1 MHFNVLAILVS
12 FLCDALHCGLL
23 KVSPTGLL
31 RMDHLLSFL
40 QTPDREEDGFS
51 EALLTSPGGL

>member
-1 MHFNVLAILVS
+1 MHFNVLAILIS
-12 FLCDALHCGLL
+12 FLCVAPHHGLL
-23 KVSPTGLL
+23 KVSLTGVL
-31 RMDHLLSFL
+31 RMDHFLSFL